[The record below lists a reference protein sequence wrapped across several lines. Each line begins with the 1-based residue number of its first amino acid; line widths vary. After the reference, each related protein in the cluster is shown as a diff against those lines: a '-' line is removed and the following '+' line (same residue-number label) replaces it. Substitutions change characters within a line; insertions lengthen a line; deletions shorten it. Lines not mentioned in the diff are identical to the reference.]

1 MKTAKI
7 IIIVLLII
15 FIGSCGYVA
24 VQPNSYDINRTRV
37 INAPAELL
45 FNNINDFK
53 NWESWSPWVEK
64 DASIQIT
71 YPEQTSGV
79 DGAYSWTSD
88 DGVGSMKNLM
98 VSPYDSISQEMQ
110 FDNFPPSNVYW
121 QFEKVDAGTKVTW
134 GMKSNDMPFLLKF
147 FAAISGGMDKMVG
160 PDYERGLEK
169 LDSIIV
175 DSMTKYEVT
184 IEGIK
189 EYGGGFYL
197 YTTTNATNENISATM
212 GQQYGKIGMFMGK
225 YGIAMNGMPLTVYH
239 EMNMDDGT
247 VIMSNGI
254 PVSERIDIQDDSGVL
269 CGYIPK
275 TKVLK
280 TILKGN
286 YTNLSKAWEQTMQYL
301 NDNKILQ
308 SELKPF
314 EIYTNDPGNFP
325 NPADWTTEIYIPI
338 SDQ

>member
-121 QFEKVDAGTKVTW
+121 QFEKVDTGTKVTW
-134 GMKSNDMPFLLKF
+134 GMKSNDMR
-147 FAAISGGMDKMVG
+147 
-160 PDYERGLEK
+160 YWRGQNDNLQRDLNHEVHLQDQEHLEHGR
-169 LDSIIV
+169 SRP
-175 DSMTKYEVT
+175 
-184 IEGIK
+184 
-189 EYGGGFYL
+189 
-197 YTTTNATNENISATM
+197 AHCR
-212 GQQYGKIGMFMGK
+212 
-225 YGIAMNGMPLTVYH
+225 PLTFPTHDCRHGIQLEREYSEHQEPFH
-239 EMNMDDGT
+239 E
-247 VIMSNGI
+247 
-254 PVSERIDIQDDSGVL
+254 SG
-269 CGYIPK
+269 
-275 TKVLK
+275 
-280 TILKGN
+280 
-286 YTNLSKAWEQTMQYL
+286 A
-301 NDNKILQ
+301 
-308 SELKPF
+308 
-314 EIYTNDPGNFP
+314 
-325 NPADWTTEIYIPI
+325 TE
-338 SDQ
+338 